1 LFCSTC
7 GVAVGQSLSYCNYC
21 GAKLDDGRGKSGDL
35 RPETLVFGML
45 ATFVF
50 GIIAITALM
59 AAMKNAIGMQIG
71 EIVPFAAV
79 CFFLML
85 ILEGVFIGLLLQRA
99 RSRKPHGTER
109 LPEKTTKELDAV
121 PRHSLPEPL
130 PSVTE
135 HTTRA
140 FEPVHSERK
149 SK

>member
-1 LFCSTC
+1 
-7 GVAVGQSLSYCNYC
+7 V
-21 GAKLDDGRGKSGDL
+21 DDNRGKSGEL

-59 AAMKNAIGMQIG
+59 AAMKNAIGMQLG

-79 CFFLML
+79 CFLLML
-85 ILEGVFIGLLLQRA
+85 ILEGVFIGLLLQRTRA
-99 RSRKPHGTER
+99 RKPSAIAR

-121 PRHSLPEPL
+121 PRHSLPEPVS
-130 PSVTE
+130 SVTE

-140 FEPVHSERK
+140 FEPIHSERK

>member
-1 LFCSTC
+1 
-7 GVAVGQSLSYCNYC
+7 VAVGQSLSYCNYC
-21 GAKLDDGRGKSGDL
+21 GAKVDGERGKTGDL

-79 CFFLML
+79 CFLLML
-85 ILEGVFIGLLLQRA
+85 ILEGVFIGLLLQRT
-99 RSRKPHGTER
+99 RSRKPSATAR
-109 LPEKTTKELDAV
+109 LPEKTTKELDSV
-121 PRHSLPEPL
+121 PRHSLPEPV

-135 HTTRA
+135 QTTRA
-140 FEPVHSERK
+140 FEPIHSERK